1 MWSVIKLET
10 IYMVISYKKKY
21 ARLNVYILVFIF
33 FVFIKK
39 YKKIKLYLNWIIW
52 GHSDFS

>member
-1 MWSVIKLET
+1 MWSVTKLEI